1 MGEGISFI
9 WLMMM
14 MILMMIQ
21 QLEFKGLNNQEIK
34 LKFLKEDLLF
44 LKCQD
49 PKLTLI
55 MT

>member
-9 WLMMM
+9 WQMM

-21 QLEFKGLNNQEIK
+21 QLEYKGLNNQEIK
-34 LKFLKEDLLF
+34 LKFQKEDLLF